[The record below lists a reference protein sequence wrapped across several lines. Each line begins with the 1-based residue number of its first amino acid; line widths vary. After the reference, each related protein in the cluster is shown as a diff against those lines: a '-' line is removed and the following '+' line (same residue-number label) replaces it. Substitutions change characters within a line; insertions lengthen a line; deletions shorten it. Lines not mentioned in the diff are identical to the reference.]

1 MGTREKWLLSILTGV
16 FLIQAVVLIWGVN
29 VCANVSPK
37 ESIKTICPEL
47 GERFD
52 LTFGTM
58 IATTLALL
66 TGSTLATSQEKN
78 KDKSTPP
85 PYVPPKPGRQ

>member
-1 MGTREKWLLSILTGV
+1 MGTREKWLLGILTGI
-16 FLIQAVVLIWGVN
+16 FSIQAATLIWGVRICSN
-29 VCANVSPK
+29 LTPQ
-37 ESIKTICPEL
+37 ESINEVCPQI
-47 GERFD
+47 GERYD

-66 TGSTLATSQEKN
+66 TGSTLATQAKKE
-78 KDKSTPP
+78 DKPKPP